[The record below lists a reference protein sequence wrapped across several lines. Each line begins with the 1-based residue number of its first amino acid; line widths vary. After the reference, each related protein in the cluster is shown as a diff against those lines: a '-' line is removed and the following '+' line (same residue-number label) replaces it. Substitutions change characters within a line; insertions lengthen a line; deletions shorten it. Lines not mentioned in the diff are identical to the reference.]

1 MQNVHL
7 NKDKELSYFYFTR
20 YWMLKEF
27 EVSPFTRKCKL
38 FSLTFTYQKVPYTF
52 ISCIEAYLEQ
62 LVFYIKT
69 LK

>member
-1 MQNVHL
+1 
-7 NKDKELSYFYFTR
+7 
-20 YWMLKEF
+20 MLKES
-27 EVSPFTRKCKL
+27 EVSPTFTRKCKRKL

-62 LVFYIKT
+62 LVFYIKA